1 MTYCFLPP
9 PLYIY
14 TRVALGSQHTSS
26 TVATIV
32 SAAQDE
38 HGVAANATAIA
49 EGNAV
54 VSTKQKKTPP
64 PILVSFTT
72 YQDAAEATFTMM
84 NASISAVAIAILLVV
99 TPALAAGRT
108 HTTIAKVGAGIIH
121 PVLKPNA
128 PLTPVEKGLMRVHAK
143 QCASHHHHRHH
154 HPRQHRHH
162 LHQAARSGALQPVM
176 L

>member
-1 MTYCFLPP
+1 MGLLHTASFPP
-9 PLYIY
+9 TIIHLYP
-14 TRVALGSQHTSS
+14 LGSQHTSS

-54 VSTKQKKTPP
+54 VSTKQKIIPP
-64 PILVSFTT
+64 LLFLPLLSFTT
-72 YQDAAEATFTMM
+72 YQDAAEARFTMM
-84 NASISAVAIAILLVV
+84 NASISAVAIAILLVT

-108 HTTIAKVGAGIIH
+108 RTTIAKVEAGIIH

-128 PLTPVEKGLMRVHAK
+128 P
-143 QCASHHHHRHH
+143 
-154 HPRQHRHH
+154 
-162 LHQAARSGALQPVM
+162 
-176 L
+176 